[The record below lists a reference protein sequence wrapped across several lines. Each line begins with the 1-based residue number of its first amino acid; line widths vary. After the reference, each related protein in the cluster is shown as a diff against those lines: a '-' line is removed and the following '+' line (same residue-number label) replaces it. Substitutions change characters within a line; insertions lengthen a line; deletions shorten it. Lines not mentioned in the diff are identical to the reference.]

1 MLRAKKAGQENF
13 NSMGISLALKALG
26 QIIMRSTST
35 NTLLDNWNLHF
46 SYHHL
51 EQCAKVKI

>member
-13 NSMGISLALKALG
+13 NSTGNSLALKELG

-35 NTLLDNWNLHF
+35 NTLVDNWNLHSSF
-46 SYHHL
+46 MVYHNL
-51 EQCAKVKI
+51 E